1 MNLAEVDVLA
11 EPLVIMF
18 GRVFVIVDNNV
29 GHCGVTCQAAQHHT
43 ADHLLLRWD
52 EGGNRKFRSGRTL
65 RLR

>member
-11 EPLVIMF
+11 EQLVIMF